1 VEVGVCSVEEDW
13 DSVSAALAGF
23 GVQRLVD
30 VADEVEEELE
40 GFVVLILGEGGVTDA
55 GCLRVDV

>member
-1 VEVGVCSVEEDW
+1 MCSVEEDW